1 MADHSL
7 AMSALRVAVYAP
19 RDDEMKALARELAAA
34 RRANEELRREMERAR
49 MTVEDLRVR
58 SVSPYGTYHM
68 TTDPLYRRISW
79 REFAEGRVDYINER
93 TNVLE
98 TAAERLQHWA
108 LVQFANRLPAAV
120 LHAIEVMEGADSDSE
135 TDDDVEMEGGTDS
148 EADDDAEIA
157 AQ

>member
-1 MADHSL
+1 MSSAIVAAL
-7 AMSALRVAVYAP
+7 EVVLQREQAPAM
-19 RDDEMKALARELAAA
+19 
-34 RRANEELRREMERAR
+34 EELRREMERAR
-49 MTVEDLRVR
+49 MTVEDLCVR

-68 TTDPLYRRISW
+68 TTDPLYRMISW
-79 REFAEGRVDYINER
+79 REFAEERVDYINER

-98 TAAERLQHWA
+98 TAAERLHMWA
-108 LVQFANRLPAAV
+108 LVQFANRPPAAV
-120 LHAIEVMEGADSDSE
+120 LHAVEVMEGVDLDSE

>member
-1 MADHSL
+1 M
-7 AMSALRVAVYAP
+7 
-19 RDDEMKALARELAAA
+19 
-34 RRANEELRREMERAR
+34 EELRREMERAR
-49 MTVEDLRVR
+49 MTVEDLGARSVS

-93 TNVLE
+93 TNELE

-108 LVQFANRLPAAV
+108 LVQFANQLPAAV

-135 TDDDVEMEGGTDS
+135 TDDDVEMEGGGTDS

-157 AQ
+157 AP

>member
-1 MADHSL
+1 MQHEREP
-7 AMSALRVAVYAP
+7 AMELR
-19 RDDEMKALARELAAA
+19 RELAAA

-79 REFAEGRVDYINER
+79 REFAEERVDYINER